1 MNKEQS
7 ALTLICDYEL
17 RDLKNLMLARDDGS
31 KQSDKYISLEPDEE
45 NVDFIQIFNS
55 FHRGQ

>member
-7 ALTLICDYEL
+7 AITLICDYDL

-31 KQSDKYISLEPDEE
+31 KQSDKYVSLDADEE
-45 NVDFIQIFNS
+45 NVDFLEIFN
-55 FHRGQ
+55 